1 MGNTSTKTE
10 KPIASVP
17 KAGKPSTKDIQAYYY
32 SNQKQQ
38 WVVGISFAQKT
49 KFSKGK

>member
-10 KPIASVP
+10 KPIASMP
-17 KAGKPSTKDIQAYYY
+17 KAGKPSKDIQAYYY

-38 WVVGISFAQKT
+38 WVVGISLAQKT
-49 KFSKGK
+49 KFSKSK